1 MGHWGEAWSHLAST
15 QDPPQLFIYENS
27 DLYDHSF
34 ITDFLNIFISSGTS
48 SIYEYAKK
56 IIKNYI
62 VNICINEIK
71 DAVLK

>member
-1 MGHWGEAWSHLAST
+1 VARRYWAIGGRHGPIW
-15 QDPPQLFIYENS
+15 PLFIYENS

-34 ITDFLNIFISSGTS
+34 ITDFLNIFKSSGTS

-56 IIKNYI
+56 FIKNYI